1 MKIAKD
7 AVVAIEYT
15 LTDDD
20 GDVLDTSEGSEPL
33 TYLHGKGQMI
43 PGLER
48 ALEGKAAG
56 DAFTIVVEPKDGYG
70 EKEAPGTI
78 KLPRDQLP
86 EGPEPE
92 VGMELEAAGP
102 DGEVETLFIVGVEK
116 DAVLLSTDHPLAGV
130 TLHFDVKVHTVRAA
144 TQQELA
150 HGHVHGPEGHN
161 H

>member
-1 MKIAKD
+1 MKIGKD

-15 LTDDD
+15 LKDDA
-20 GDVLDTSEGSEPL
+20 GEVLDTSEGADPL
-33 TYLHGKGQMI
+33 TYLHGSGQII
-43 PGLER
+43 PGLES
-48 ALEGKAAG
+48 ALEGKAVG
-56 DAFTIVVEPKDGYG
+56 DAFNVVVQPKDGYG
-70 EKEAPGTI
+70 EKEAPGAI

-130 TLHFDVKVHTVRAA
+130 TLHFDVKVATVRPA
-144 TQQELA
+144 TKQELSHGHA
-150 HGHVHGPEGHN
+150 HGGDGHD